1 MLRRCFQNPHARC
14 ILFYVRRMLIAAA
27 AALVVFAA
35 LWVWPRRSSLPVGR
49 ERPLPSKSVQ
59 PDIPAASEPVGNTSP
74 PAIPQKAISIQRNSP
89 HLLDEQA
96 FQLSQWPDA
105 VLDRDPDFGTPHYIR
120 RRGGLLSPPAPGSS
134 PQAVLSSFIRAN
146 DRTMTLHPS
155 DLEPPNARVVQD
167 YTTRHNGIRRVRW
180 QQQHEGLDIF
190 GAHLTL
196 NLTRDNEIINVSS
209 RALYIPSVLFH
220 DVEPVDEA
228 RAMDIAREQMGGGA
242 VRKTYL
248 VRKVWYPLDMI
259 SCVVGWE
266 VAIECEGNDEAHDMV
281 IRADTGKIVFDQSLT
296 WSAENIGLNVYI
308 GDSPVPTTPGPYE
321 PTNFTPVEASRLMLI
336 LTALDTNASPEGW
349 IPDGSNELLG
359 NNADVYADWNDDN
372 LPDQARLTGFP
383 YRVFD
388 RAVDLTKHPTNYVD
402 FSQVQGF
409 YWANFFHDRLYALGF
424 DEPAGNFQQD
434 NFGRGGLGGDRFKI
448 EVQNGAS
455 LGFSY
460 ANKAYYTGFG
470 DGTEG
475 KLTVSIF
482 SRTSPLRD
490 GALDGH
496 LVLHEMTHGLTSRI
510 IGNGYGLT
518 TVQPRGMAEGWS
530 DFFALSLLS
539 EAGDPI
545 DACYPFGDYAAMY
558 SPPTSNLYF
567 GIRRFPY
574 SADMTK
580 APQTFADTDP
590 NQISFPPEIPRN
602 PYFGAPEADQVH
614 NIGEIWCLALWE
626 YRANLIEQY
635 GFAGNGL
642 IEQLVV
648 DGLKLTPDNPRF
660 DQARDA
666 ILQADLVD
674 FGASNS
680 IALWRGFAKRGL
692 GYSAVVPE
700 PQSTVGIQEAFD
712 LPFALTT
719 TVTEAVGD
727 GDGYVEPGETA
738 NMAGSLTSHEL
749 DLFDVTGLLSTS
761 FTNITLVVSNAA
773 FANVP
778 AGNTVTSAAPF
789 VFDVATNFPG
799 FTDATFTLR
808 ITADK
813 GWFDQTIVVRIGNPY
828 DYPPEILGVV
838 ATNITE
844 TNAWVSWNTGIPSTG
859 SVFYGETTNYGM
871 TALSIQPMG
880 TNHAADLTNLVKGTD
895 YHFQIQAFGTNGLM
909 SLSTDMTFRTR
920 SRIYVYT
927 DSLATQELGTIEAP
941 FKSLQAAA
949 EAAKTTGDDILVAM
963 GTYTGTNPEAVL
975 NLDGVDY
982 DLTVFGGYSPDF
994 SEQTPELYETVIDG
1008 KYQRRGIR
1016 LDNGAKLSISG
1027 VTITQ
1032 GSGEWGGG
1040 VHVRKSTFDGLECL
1054 IKDNVATTGVNTI
1067 GGGLYA
1073 TLASE
1078 AQLQHCVLMGNLARS
1093 GGGMCI
1099 VSSGTEL
1106 NILHCLID
1114 GNTATHNGG
1123 GVNLGLGAE
1132 LNAFGSLIIRN
1143 VSQELGGGFS
1153 VAPACNASLVLCSLS
1168 DNVVLFATDPEF
1180 DGGGGIAVAGSAA
1193 GQSTILLRN
1202 SVIISNQAAFGADVK
1217 ERPYGAGSVDIIAEY
1232 CVIGDIYGNLTVS
1245 NNLINADPSFA
1256 NPAAGDF
1263 HILYGSPC
1271 IDAGSPDYAGGD
1283 NDMDGE
1289 PRPFSLRVDIGAD
1302 EFTDVD
1308 GDNIADYWETNYF
1321 GSITVSDGT
1330 GNPDNDG
1337 LTDFQEYMIQT
1348 DPLNPD
1354 TDGDEGND
1362 GFEVGLGMNPLV
1374 PDQDSDGMAD
1384 GWEAHRGLNPWNN
1397 DSGEDPD
1404 GDGVV
1409 NLDEYI
1415 ADTDPLNGD
1424 SFLGLLS
1431 LGEFWN
1437 GQRVD
1442 WKGGVNAWQM
1452 LDFSEGIDSTCTWET
1467 LAAFP
1472 PPRPVTNAVVIF
1484 GLNPTNGILRIRA
1497 QR

>member
-1 MLRRCFQNPHARC
+1 MLVLAASFWGVWKARHTH
-14 ILFYVRRMLIAAA
+14 
-27 AALVVFAA
+27 
-35 LWVWPRRSSLPVGR
+35 
-49 ERPLPSKSVQ
+49 ERGISATAPTLQSR
-59 PDIPAASEPVGNTSP
+59 IPARDD
-74 PAIPQKAISIQRNSP
+74 PARSVTTLVPSNSAILAPTAQP
-89 HLLDEQA
+89 AMPDEKG

-105 VLDRDPDFGTPHYIR
+105 VVNRDPDFGTPQLIR
-120 RRGGLLSPPAPGSS
+120 RRSGLLSPPAPGAA
-134 PQAVLSSFIRAN
+134 PREILAAFIRAN

-155 DLEPPNARVVQD
+155 DLEPPNARLVQD

-196 NLTRDNEIINVSS
+196 NLTKDNEIINVSS
-209 RALYIPSVLFH
+209 RALYFPSVLFH
-220 DVEPVDEA
+220 PAETVDEA
-228 RAMDIAREQMGGGA
+228 RALEIAREKLGGGA

-248 VRKVWYPLDMI
+248 ARKVWYPLDMI

-266 VAIECEGNDEAHDMV
+266 LAIECEGNSDAHDLV
-281 IRADTGKIVFDQSLT
+281 IRADTGKIAFDQLLT
-296 WSAENIGLNVYI
+296 WAEVGRAGPARRGGLSQAALPAETISLSVFTN
-308 GDSPVPTTPGPYE
+308 DSPMPTTPGPYE
-321 PTNFTPVEASRLMLI
+321 PTNFTPVEASRLMLL

-359 NNADVYADWNDDN
+359 NNADVYADWNDDS

-388 RAVDLTKHPTNYVD
+388 RTVDLTKHPTNYVN

-409 YWANFFHDRLYALGF
+409 YWANFYHDRLHALGF

-518 TVQPRGMAEGWS
+518 IVQPRGMAEGWS
-530 DFFALSLLS
+530 DFFALNLLS
-539 EAGDPI
+539 EPSDPPE
-545 DACYPFGDYAAMY
+545 ACYPFGDYAAMY

-574 SADMTK
+574 STDMTK

-590 NQISFPPEIPRN
+590 NQIGFPPGIPCN

-614 NIGEIWCLALWE
+614 NVGEVWCLALWE
-626 YRANLIEQY
+626 CRANLIEEY
-635 GFAGNGL
+635 GFTGSGL
-642 IEQLVV
+642 MEQLVV

-674 FGASNS
+674 NGCSNS
-680 IALWRGFAKRGL
+680 IALWRGFVKRGL
-692 GYSAVVPE
+692 GYSTFVPE

-727 GDGYVEPGETA
+727 GDGYIEPGETA
-738 NMAGSLTSHEL
+738 NMAVSLTSHEL
-749 DLFDVTGLLSTS
+749 DLSGVTGLLSTS
-761 FTNITLVVSNAA
+761 LINITLIVSNAA
-773 FANVP
+773 FADVT
-778 AGNTVTSAAPF
+778 AGMTVTSAAPF
-789 VFDVATNFPG
+789 SFEIATNFPG
-799 FTDATFTLR
+799 FTDAMFTLR
-808 ITADK
+808 ITSDK
-813 GWFDQTIVVRIGNPY
+813 GWFDKPVVVRIGNPY
-828 DYPPEILGVV
+828 DYPPEILNV
-838 ATNITE
+838 AVMNITE
-844 TNAWVSWNTGIPSTG
+844 TNAWVHWNTGIPSTG
-859 SVFYGETTNYGM
+859 CVFYGETTNYGM
-871 TALSIQPMG
+871 TALSGHPMG
-880 TNHAADLTNLVKGTD
+880 TNHTADLTNLVKGTE
-895 YHFQIQAFGTNGLM
+895 YHFQIQAFGTNGLT

-920 SRIYVYT
+920 SRIYVYA

-949 EAAKTTGDDILVAM
+949 EAAKTTGDEILVAM
-963 GTYTGTNPEAVL
+963 GTYTGSNPEAVL
-975 NLDGVDY
+975 NLDGADY
-982 DLTVFGGYSPDF
+982 DLTITGSYAPDF
-994 SEQTPELYETVIDG
+994 SEQNTEWYETMIDG
-1008 KYQRRGIR
+1008 QYQRRGIR
-1016 LDNGAKLSISG
+1016 LDNGANLSISG
-1027 VTITQ
+1027 VTITR

-1040 VHVRKSTFDGLECL
+1040 VHIRKSFASIIQSSIHSCASMNGANAFGGGFYASLGSSVEFFDT
-1054 IKDNVATTGVNTI
+1054 DVRSNVARVGGGGFGASQGTHLQFEQSQLAGNSSILSGGVEIELGASITVAGSVIAVNQCETA
-1067 GGGLYA
+1067 GGGLRIA
-1073 TLASE
+1073 PF
-1078 AQLQHCVLMGNLARS
+1078 
-1093 GGGMCI
+1093 
-1099 VSSGTEL
+1099 SSGTIQRSTFSR
-1106 NILHCLID
+1106 NFVS
-1114 GNTATHNGG
+1114 AP
-1123 GVNLGLGAE
+1123 VNPD
-1132 LNAFGSLIIRN
+1132 R
-1143 VSQELGGGFS
+1143 
-1153 VAPACNASLVLCSLS
+1153 
-1168 DNVVLFATDPEF
+1168 
-1180 DGGGGIAVAGSAA
+1180 DGGGGILVGGES
-1193 GQSTILLRN
+1193 SVMTICD
-1202 SVIISNQAAFGADVK
+1202 SVIVSNHSAYGADLNC
-1217 ERPYGAGSVDIIAEY
+1217 GAQSEVHASY
-1232 CVIGDIYGNLTVS
+1232 CNIDDIYGSLTTS
-1245 NNLINADPSFA
+1245 NHLINADTMFA
-1256 NPAAGDF
+1256 NAAAGDF
-1263 HILYGSPC
+1263 HILHGSPC
-1271 IDAGSPDYAGGD
+1271 IDAGSPDYAGVD
-1283 NDMDGE
+1283 TDMDGE
-1289 PRPFSLRVDIGAD
+1289 SRPYGARVDMGAD
-1302 EFTDVD
+1302 EFTDTD
-1308 GDNIADYWETNYF
+1308 GDNMSDYWEANYF
-1321 GSITVSDGT
+1321 GSIAVSDGT

-1354 TDGDEGND
+1354 TDGDEGDD
-1362 GFEVGLGMNPLV
+1362 GYEVGLGMNPLN
-1374 PDQDSDGMAD
+1374 PDQDNDGMAD
-1384 GWEAHRGLNPWNN
+1384 GWEAHRGLNPFN
-1397 DSGEDPD
+1397 DDAGDDPD
-1404 GDGVV
+1404 GDNAV

-1431 LGEFWN
+1431 LGDFWS
-1437 GQRVD
+1437 GKRVD
-1442 WKGGVNAWQM
+1442 WKGGANAWQM
-1452 LDFSEGIDSTCTWET
+1452 LEFTESIFATGTWET

-1472 PPRPVTNAVVIF
+1472 PPRPITNAVVIF
-1484 GLNPTNGILRIRA
+1484 GLNPTTGVLRIRA